1 VLAGLVIALGDIVDD
16 AIIDI
21 ENVVRRLREH
31 RQEGGTK
38 STARVI
44 LEASLEVRSA
54 IVYATLI
61 EVVAVVPIFT
71 LEGLSGAFFRP
82 LAGAYALALLVS
94 MVIALTV
101 TPAMSLIFFRSGKS
115 LQHRVSPLVPPLQ
128 RGYEFLLSKIIYRP
142 RRSYVA
148 VGVTAMIGMALVP
161 LLGQDLLPSFK
172 ERDFLMH
179 WLGKPGVSRPE
190 EVRTTMLVNRE
201 LLQIPGVRNA
211 GSHIGQALNSD
222 EPYGIYFGENWV
234 SVDPSVDYDATLK
247 EIQDT
252 VAAYP
257 GIYRDVQTY
266 LKERIREVLTGSS
279 DAIVIRIFGDDLG
292 VLQEKAQELQG
303 ILEGIP
309 GVVDPFVDTVE
320 DIPQIRIEVDL
331 EQARGYGLKPGDVRR
346 SVSTLIMG
354 EEVGDIFRQGQT
366 YDINVWSTPETREN
380 LTDIENLLIDTPSGE
395 YVHLKDV
402 AAIKIAP
409 TPNDIHH
416 EGLFRSLDVSAN
428 VRDRDLGSVV
438 DELEGHLGEVEWPLG
453 YHAEL
458 LGEYAERQAASG
470 RLRLFAI
477 VAALGVFLLLQ
488 ASFASW
494 RLAALSFA
502 TLPIALIGGVIAA
515 YLGGG
520 IISLGSLVGFFTVL
534 GIVARNGIMLISH
547 YQHLERFE
555 GVPFG
560 PQLVIQ
566 GARERVVP
574 IMMTVLTTGL
584 VLIPLILAGQIPGN
598 EIEHPMAIVIFGGLI
613 TATLLNLFIVP
624 ALYLRFG
631 KPQSA
636 IPIPAAP

>member
-1 VLAGLVIALGDIVDD
+1 
-16 AIIDI
+16 
-21 ENVVRRLREH
+21 
-31 RQEGGTK
+31 
-38 STARVI
+38 
-44 LEASLEVRSA
+44 
-54 IVYATLI
+54 
-61 EVVAVVPIFT
+61 
-71 LEGLSGAFFRP
+71 
-82 LAGAYALALLVS
+82 
-94 MVIALTV
+94 
-101 TPAMSLIFFRSGKS
+101 
-115 LQHRVSPLVPPLQ
+115 
-128 RGYEFLLSKIIYRP
+128 
-142 RRSYVA
+142 
-148 VGVTAMIGMALVP
+148 
-161 LLGQDLLPSFK
+161 
-172 ERDFLMH
+172 LMH

-201 LLQIPGVRNA
+201 LLEIPGVRNA
-211 GSHIGQALNSD
+211 GSHIGQALSSD

-247 EIQDT
+247 KIQDT

-292 VLQEKAQELQG
+292 VLQEKAHEIEG
-303 ILEGIP
+303 ILGDIR
-309 GVVDPFVDTVE
+309 GVVEPFVDTVE
-320 DIPQIRIEVDL
+320 DIPQIQIEVDL
-331 EQARGYGLKPGDVRR
+331 EQARRYGLKPGDVRR
-346 SVSTLIMG
+346 STSTLIMG
-354 EEVGDIFRQGQT
+354 EEVGDIFREGLT

-395 YVHLKDV
+395 YVRLKDV
-402 AAIKIAP
+402 AEIKIAP

-428 VRDRDLGSVV
+428 ISERDLGSVV
-438 DELEGHLGEVEWPLG
+438 GELKRDLEDVEWPLG

-598 EIEHPMAIVIFGGLI
+598 EIEHPMAVVIFGGLI